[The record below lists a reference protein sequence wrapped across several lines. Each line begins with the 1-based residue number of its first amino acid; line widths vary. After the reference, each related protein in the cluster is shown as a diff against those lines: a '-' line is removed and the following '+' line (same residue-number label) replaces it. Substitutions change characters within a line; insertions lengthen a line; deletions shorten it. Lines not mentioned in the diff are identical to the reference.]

1 MKKTGIIVLIFWL
14 LDFSGL
20 FAQNRE
26 ISFDIFP
33 EMSGW
38 QKKGEP
44 EMYSPDNLFEYING
58 AAEVYLSYDFQK
70 LITLSYSNPKQQSF
84 TIDIYQHSNSN
95 NGFGIYSQEK
105 PQEGDFLKIGTQG
118 YYEQGILNFFKDRV
132 YVKLSAFD
140 LKEIDR
146 PLLEKIARLIDRQLP
161 GEPLLPKTVSC
172 FPSRGKIENSERFIL
187 QNFLGHSF
195 LHSAFV
201 ADYLIKD
208 EKFQIFIIETTTSQ
222 KADTILERYLA
233 FLKRKGIE
241 HQQDNSGAYR
251 FSDPYY
257 RSSGTMNLKKNSRFI
272 WGFFSNDIQKVR
284 TYLEAIEQN
293 LKNHQLIR

>member
-1 MKKTGIIVLIFWL
+1 MVLIFWL
-14 LDFSGL
+14 LGFSGL
-20 FAQNRE
+20 FTQNRE
-26 ISFDIFP
+26 IGFDIFP
-33 EMSGW
+33 EISGW
-38 QKKGEP
+38 QKTGEP

-70 LITLSYSNPKQQSF
+70 LITLSYSNTKQQSF

-118 YYEQGILNFFKDRV
+118 YYEQGILNFFKDRF

-146 PLLEKIARLIDRQLP
+146 PLLEKISRLIDNQLP
-161 GEPLLPKTVSC
+161 GQPLLPKTVSC
-172 FPSRGKIENSERFIL
+172 FPSMGKIENSERFIL

-208 EKFQIFIIETTTSQ
+208 EKFQIFIIETATPQ
-222 KADTILERYLA
+222 KADTILEHYLA

-241 HQQDNSGAYR
+241 YQQDNSNVYR

-284 TYLEAIEQN
+284 TYLETIEQN

>member
-1 MKKTGIIVLIFWL
+1 MKKTGIIVFIFWL
-14 LDFSGL
+14 LGFSGL

-26 ISFDIFP
+26 IGFDIFP

-161 GEPLLPKTVSC
+161 GKPLLPKTVSC
-172 FPSRGKIENSERFIL
+172 FPSMGKIENSERFIL

-201 ADYLIKD
+201 ADYLIED
-208 EKFQIFIIETTTSQ
+208 EKFQIFIIETATPQ

-257 RSSGTMNLKKNSRFI
+257 RSSGTMNLKKKSRFI

-293 LKNHQLIR
+293 LKNHQLIQ

>member
-20 FAQNRE
+20 FAQNGE
-26 ISFDIFP
+26 IGFDIFP

-172 FPSRGKIENSERFIL
+172 LPSRGKIENSERFIL

-241 HQQDNSGAYR
+241 HQQDNSGTYR

-293 LKNHQLIR
+293 LKIHQLIR